1 MPLKGLSGKR
11 IREHLRKYSPVYIIG
26 IVIMLLLSD
35 ILYTSTRPQTPDDQQ
50 VLVYLVDTYAHADL
64 LDDLC
69 ADALQYGSET
79 DDLLLE
85 VEAQSISYNEED
97 YTSAMVLMARMSV
110 GDGDAYITN
119 STALDS
125 MAANG
130 VCLPLDEWVE
140 AGWLEDLGVEP
151 WYYTETDDST
161 GEETT
166 YVAALKLTG
175 VENLWKDGIVT
186 SDEMYLVIAA
196 NGSNVGTTKDVVG
209 YMLKSIAEGTY
220 ASAASEEPAA

>member
-26 IVIMLLLSD
+26 VVIMLLLSD
-35 ILYTSTRPQTPDDQQ
+35 ILYTSTRPQTPDDQE
-50 VLVYLVDTYAHADL
+50 VLVYLVDTYCQAEI

-69 ADALQYGSET
+69 ADALAYGAET
-79 DDLLLE
+79 DDRLLS
-85 VEAQSISYNEED
+85 VQAQTISYNEED
-97 YTSAMVLMARMSV
+97 YTSAMVLVARMSV

-119 STALDS
+119 ATALAS

-151 WYYTETDDST
+151 YYYTETDDST

-166 YVAALKLTG
+166 YIAALKLTG
-175 VENLWKDGIVT
+175 VSKLWEDGIVL
-186 SDEMYLVIAA
+186 SNEMYLVIAA
-196 NGSNVGTTKDVVG
+196 NGTNVGTTKDVVE
-209 YMLKSIAEGTY
+209 YMLESIAEGTY
-220 ASAASEEPAA
+220 APAASEEPAA